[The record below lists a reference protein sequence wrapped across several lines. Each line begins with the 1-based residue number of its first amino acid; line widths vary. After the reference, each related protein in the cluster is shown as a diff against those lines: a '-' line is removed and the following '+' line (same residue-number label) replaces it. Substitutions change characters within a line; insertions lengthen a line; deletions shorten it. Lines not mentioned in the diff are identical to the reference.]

1 MALIEL
7 DAVKQ
12 DIVVIITWCNCPP
25 FQPTLGLRQKV
36 CEQSQLETE
45 ITQSISTFY
54 LQLTSL
60 DGERFELVI
69 VVGFAFS
76 ELFNLQNK

>member
-1 MALIEL
+1 MNKE
-7 DAVKQ
+7 
-12 DIVVIITWCNCPP
+12 T
-25 FQPTLGLRQKV
+25 
-36 CEQSQLETE
+36 SQLETE

-69 VVGFAFS
+69 VFGFAFS